1 MTKRVYKKKYA
12 RKHSRKNR
20 GGNDPE
26 TGYEKSTDT
35 GYEGD
40 NEVSNQALD
49 DTSDISPILPNEDD
63 EQHQIIDD
71 NLDFDNDED
80 NSQDMMSLGSQGQ
93 DSTLNTTNE
102 DDSHVQGLGAPP
114 ANGDANNLNFSMD
127 SSNDNSNGQLNLSD
141 LNNSVASSNNTSME
155 STTGGTRKRRRNKS
169 RKSKKSRK
177 TKKNKKS
184 KKSRK

>member
-12 RKHSRKNR
+12 RKHSRKTR

-26 TGYEKSTDT
+26 TGYE
-35 GYEGD
+35 GD
-40 NEVSNQALD
+40 NELSNQALD

-71 NLDFDNDED
+71 NLNFDNDDDDE
-80 NSQDMMSLGSQGQ
+80 QDMSLGPLPEN
-93 DSTLNTTNE
+93 STLNTTNE
-102 DDSHVQGLGAPP
+102 HDSHVQGLGAPP
-114 ANGDANNLNFSMD
+114 ANGDVNNLNFSMD

-141 LNNSVASSNNTSME
+141 LNNSLASSNNTSME
-155 STTGGTRKRRRNKS
+155 SVTGGTRKRRRNKS
-169 RKSKKSRK
+169 RKSKKSKKSRK
-177 TKKNKKS
+177 TKKT